1 MWSGEDACGPAA
13 IVDAEDE
20 RHSGVWKHELSRT
33 FTTGTPTCPITVD
46 MIGERGDWALNSKG
60 VGGAHGDSLALPF
73 RFVQACRVASV
84 VRSSRTPKRV
94 DMSIPETI
102 PRVIPRLF
110 CRDPGNEIDFC
121 RDVFDATVQNRRD
134 DLSGKLVHAL
144 VGIGPALVMIESEWE
159 QVSNRAPE
167 MNGSTPV
174 VLYVYVDDVDAT
186 ARKATARGARTL
198 SPAEDQP
205 WGDRTAW
212 LLDPQGHVWTVASRV
227 EEMSEE
233 ERRRRILERQQ
244 GSS

>member
-1 MWSGEDACGPAA
+1 
-13 IVDAEDE
+13 
-20 RHSGVWKHELSRT
+20 
-33 FTTGTPTCPITVD
+33 
-46 MIGERGDWALNSKG
+46 
-60 VGGAHGDSLALPF
+60 
-73 RFVQACRVASV
+73 
-84 VRSSRTPKRV
+84 
-94 DMSIPETI
+94 MSIPETI